1 MAIWHLTLTA
11 CTVVVT
17 LLCGNTFANG
27 PWQKYQ
33 NTEVTLL
40 DQSTEIFKTLHY
52 LSNLLHSIKNPLG
65 TRDNPARICRDL
77 LHCEPKVA
85 DGKYWIDP
93 NIGCPSDAIE
103 VFCNFTAGGQT
114 CLTPLSV
121 TKLEFGVG
129 KVQMNFLHLL
139 SSEATHSITVHCL
152 NTPMWALTTA
162 GGQKTS
168 VTFKGWNGQI
178 FKANTLLE
186 PKVLLDEC
194 MIEDGSWHKTQFFFH
209 TQDTNQLPVVQVN
222 ALPHLK
228 PGQQHFIESGSVCF
242 L

>member
-1 MAIWHLTLTA
+1 
-11 CTVVVT
+11 
-17 LLCGNTFANG
+17 
-27 PWQKYQ
+27 
-33 NTEVTLL
+33 
-40 DQSTEIFKTLHY
+40 
-52 LSNLLHSIKNPLG
+52 
-65 TRDNPARICRDL
+65 
-77 LHCEPKVA
+77 
-85 DGKYWIDP
+85 
-93 NIGCPSDAIE
+93 
-103 VFCNFTAGGQT
+103 
-114 CLTPLSV
+114 
-121 TKLEFGVG
+121 
-129 KVQMNFLHLL
+129 MNFLHLL

-209 TQDTNQLPVVQVN
+209 TQDTNQLPVVQIN